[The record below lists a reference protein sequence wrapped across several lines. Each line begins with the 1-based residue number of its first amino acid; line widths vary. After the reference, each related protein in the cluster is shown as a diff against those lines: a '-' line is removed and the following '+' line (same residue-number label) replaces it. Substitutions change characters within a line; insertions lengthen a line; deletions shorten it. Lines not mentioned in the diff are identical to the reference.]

1 LAFQIA
7 HDVPKIKVKI
17 GSDHQSKVL
26 KFLLLDALNLTHNF
40 KLWLIWLGAS
50 WNYQLSLAT
59 NKEVMMSIPFGFQP
73 PAGDGEPL
81 NQMGQ
86 MFEQLGKLMQGGGQ
100 TGIDW
105 NSIAEI
111 AISQVAT
118 RGDIQAT
125 MSEISRTQ
133 NAGRVADLWLD
144 PATMFPALGVDL
156 QAWSRKD
163 FINYSISAWQQIS
176 DPVLTR
182 MADSMTT
189 MMPGSDAVPAEFME
203 LAKPMLDM
211 VKGLT
216 SAMVGMQV
224 GQSLAALAMDV
235 MGASDVGILL
245 TSEPKPALI
254 TQRCDSYAAEI
265 SVTADDLMHF
275 LATREIARQRLFGAV
290 DWLSG
295 AIITA
300 VEIHAAGM
308 RVDTSRLQRA
318 LEEIDPTDPQAV
330 AAALEGGVL
339 TPELTQEQQAALV
352 RLENLL
358 ALSEGWVE
366 VVVEQAAATKLSNYA
381 AMFESIRRRRAAGGP
396 AENAFAAL
404 VGLEIRPK
412 RMRAAYEFFKTLTE
426 LVGAERRDYIWQNLD
441 LLPKENELDNPIE
454 LANRVAT
461 LL

>member
-1 LAFQIA
+1 
-7 HDVPKIKVKI
+7 
-17 GSDHQSKVL
+17 
-26 KFLLLDALNLTHNF
+26 
-40 KLWLIWLGAS
+40 
-50 WNYQLSLAT
+50 
-59 NKEVMMSIPFGFQP
+59 MSIPFGFQP
-73 PAGDGEPL
+73 PSGDGEPI

-105 NSIAEI
+105 KSIAEI
-111 AISQVAT
+111 AISQVIS
-118 RGDIQAT
+118 RGDLQPT
-125 MSEISRTQ
+125 MSEISRNQ
-133 NAGRVADLWLD
+133 AAGRTVDLWLD
-144 PATMFPALGVDL
+144 QATNFPALGTDL

-163 FINYSISAWQQIS
+163 FINYSIDSWRVIS
-176 DPVLTR
+176 DPVLGR

-189 MMPGSDAVPAEFME
+189 MMPGSESIPAEFMQ

-224 GQSLAALAMDV
+224 GQSLSALAMDV
-235 MGASDVGILL
+235 MGAADVGILL
-245 TSEPKPALI
+245 TKQPKPALV

-265 SVTADDLMHF
+265 GVDADDLLHF
-275 LATREIARQRLFGAV
+275 LASREIARQRLFNSV

-308 RVDTSRLQRA
+308 HVDTSRLQAA
-318 LEEIDPTDPQAV
+318 LEGIDPTDPAALAAV
-330 AAALEGGVL
+330 LEGGVL
-339 TPELTQEQQAALV
+339 TPELTAEQQAALA

-366 VVVEQAAATKLSNYA
+366 VVTQQATATKLTNYA
-381 AMFESIRRRRAAGGP
+381 SMFESIRRRRAAGGP

-412 RMRAAYEFFKTLTE
+412 RMRAAYDFFKSLTDE
-426 LVGAERRDYIWQNLD
+426 VGAERRDFIWQNLD
-441 LLPKENELDNPIE
+441 LLPKQDELDDPAA
-454 LANRVAT
+454 LAKKVAQS
-461 LL
+461 L